1 MSTESAAGG
10 QNAEV
15 IPLRAVE
22 AQTETG
28 LGEATPPAYLDTTG
42 TDAGK
47 RLPIIPEPWRR
58 ENIRGTL
65 AQLAG
70 LHWHRTRYH
79 GLRSPAYLAR
89 FAFYTGRGLH
99 RTAVRVLTWWH
110 WTDGWALE
118 SMAVAAGRAGHHEAM
133 RAHTEGKKTRAGR
146 GRIVG
151 VSAVAAAAA
160 VLAMAHWAPWWG
172 WALLAAVIVPAL
184 ARAGKPHGQ
193 PLIGAAVVAPAY
205 QPPTP
210 EVITRALGSLNIAQ
224 INQALK
230 DDGPG
235 IAFVSDVHRDG
246 PGWGTQ
252 LDLPY
257 GVTATMILA
266 RRAQLASG
274 LRRPLSATWPATVPH
289 EHEGRLELWVGFHDI
304 SKAKPPAWPLLRAGQ
319 ADVFASFPFGTDP
332 RGRPVAAQLF
342 EHNWLIGAAPGQ
354 GKTAAVR
361 VVACAAALDPLA
373 ELWTH
378 ELAGK
383 GDLEPLARVSHR
395 YTSGLD
401 DEAIAYAAESMRM
414 LRAELDTRSRKL
426 KAIPKES
433 RPDGKITRAMAARR
447 SARLFPLVGI
457 FDEVQNLFMHPQHG
471 AQAADDAAYVI
482 RLGRA
487 YGVILVLA
495 TQRPDT
501 NSLPTTVS
509 GNVSIRFCLKVPGQV
524 ENDMIL
530 GTSAYK
536 NGYNAAVF
544 RPKVDAGLGWLR
556 AEGDPQVV
564 RTYYLDLAAAER
576 IAERA
581 RALRGQAGTLTGYAL
596 GDDGQAAARDVLAD
610 LAAVFRDDA
619 GLHWA
624 AAAERLAEAFPARWD
639 GVTGESLSAH
649 CRALR
654 VPSVNVSM
662 SGTVRKGCRRADV
675 ERAAA
680 L

>member
-1 MSTESAAGG
+1 MTAEPTEGDP
-10 QNAEV
+10 NAKV
-15 IPLRAVE
+15 VPLRAAE
-22 AQTETG
+22 APTETS
-28 LGEATPPAYLDTTG
+28 LGETEPPAYADTTG
-42 TDAGK
+42 ADAGA
-47 RLPIIPEPWRR
+47 RLPILPEPWRR

-65 AQLAG
+65 AQAG
-70 LHWHRTRYH
+70 GLYWHRTRYH
-79 GLRSPAYLAR
+79 GLRSPVYLAQL
-89 FAFYTGRGLH
+89 AFFTARGVH
-99 RTAVRVLTWWH
+99 RITLRLLTWWH
-110 WTDGWALE
+110 WTDGWLLE

-133 RAHTEGKKTRAGR
+133 RAHTEGKKTRGSR

-151 VSAVAAAAA
+151 TSAVAAAVA
-160 VLAMAHWAPWWG
+160 VLAMARWAPWWG
-172 WALLAAVIVPAL
+172 WALAGLAVVIPL
-184 ARAGKPHGQ
+184 ARAGKPHGK
-193 PLIGAAVVAPAY
+193 PLIRAATVAPQY

-210 EVITRALGSLNIAQ
+210 EVITRALGSLNLAG

-230 DDGPG
+230 DDGK
-235 IAFVSDVHRDG
+235 INFVSDVHRDG
-246 PGWGTQ
+246 PGWGAQ

-257 GVTATMILA
+257 GVTATQILA
-266 RRAQLASG
+266 RREQLASG
-274 LRRPLSATWPATVPH
+274 LRRPLSATWPAPVPH
-289 EHEGRLELWVGFHDI
+289 EHAGRLELWVGFHDI
-304 SKAKPPAWPLLRAGQ
+304 SKSKPAAWPLARTGQ
-319 ADVFASFPFGTDP
+319 ADMFASFPFGTDP
-332 RGRPVAAQLF
+332 RGRQVAGQLF

-354 GKTAAVR
+354 GKTSAVR
-361 VVACAAALDPLA
+361 VVTCAAALDPLT

-383 GDLEPLARVSHR
+383 GDLEPLAQVSHR
-395 YTSGLD
+395 YCSGLD

-433 RPDGKITRAMAARR
+433 RPDGKVTRAMAGKR
-447 SARLFPLVGI
+447 SARLFPLVAT
-457 FDEVQNLFMHPQHG
+457 FDEVQNLFMHEKYG
-471 AQAADDAAYVI
+471 SQAADDAAYVI

-564 RTYYLDLAAAER
+564 RTYYLDLEATGR

-581 RALRGQAGTLTGYAL
+581 RVLRGQSGTLTGYAL
-596 GDDGQAAARDVLAD
+596 GEDDDRAARDVLAD
-610 LAAVFRDDA
+610 LLAVFRGDP
-619 GLHWA
+619 GLQWAEA
-624 AAAERLAEAFPARWD
+624 AARLAQAFPGRWD
-639 GVTGESLSAH
+639 GATADALSAEV
-649 CRALR
+649 RAR
-654 VPSVNVSM
+654 GVPSVPVKT
-662 SGTVRKGCRRADV
+662 GGEVARGCRRADA
-675 ERAAA
+675 EKAAA
-680 L
+680 R